1 MYPTE
6 GTPSVKVYLT
16 VRGTPRRQV
25 AMMWPGQSEQRGW
38 WGEESER
45 LWVGEGKQ
53 ISKALW
59 VMGRT
64 LNFIL
69 SEMQT
74 ARRFCADE

>member
-1 MYPTE
+1 
-6 GTPSVKVYLT
+6 
-16 VRGTPRRQV
+16 
-25 AMMWPGQSEQRGW
+25 MWPGQREQGGW
-38 WGEESER
+38 LGEESER

-64 LNFIL
+64 LNFML

-74 ARRFCADE
+74 TGGFVQTSDIN